1 WLRIILIALVF
12 ASPFFSVSLSKITLA
27 GIQSVNIAS
36 EITPLYGEDNS
47 ATIFSIENYSKW
59 VIEPFSSGSAHLII
73 STSKLILDGSFQP
86 SSNPSAVSISRQFLA
101 NLTQYP
107 IFYVT
112 LNVSKGVSYGVRFDT
127 QNAD

>member
-1 WLRIILIALVF
+1 
-12 ASPFFSVSLSKITLA
+12 
-27 GIQSVNIAS
+27 
-36 EITPLYGEDNS
+36 
-47 ATIFSIENYSKW
+47 
-59 VIEPFSSGSAHLII
+59 LII

-127 QNAD
+127 QNADGGFVPVWKDGDALNHRQGTGQPENIQVNMLQVIQSNL